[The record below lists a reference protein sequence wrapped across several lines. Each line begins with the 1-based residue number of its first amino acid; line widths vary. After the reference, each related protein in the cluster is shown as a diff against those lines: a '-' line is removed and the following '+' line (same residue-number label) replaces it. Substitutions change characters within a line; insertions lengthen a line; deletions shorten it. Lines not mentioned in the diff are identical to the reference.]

1 MPNRRA
7 LQIMHLQ
14 KHCAC
19 LQPTACRPTGVDFRL
34 APNITKKGRSN
45 ERKAC
50 GARRSRL
57 SFEKSSYTLSSLARS
72 LSLSLISHSGIT
84 GKSDWHRSQRPV
96 VAPSYGPARFLPT
109 ARLFELRGNY
119 PALQLSLKTPDY

>member
-1 MPNRRA
+1 MLDGRA
-7 LQIMHLQ
+7 FPLKNL
-14 KHCAC
+14 
-19 LQPTACRPTGVDFRL
+19 PTLL
-34 APNITKKGRSN
+34 A
-45 ERKAC
+45 
-50 GARRSRL
+50 L
-57 SFEKSSYTLSSLARS
+57 SLV